1 MFSSIPSFR
10 FSSDSFG
17 SHFPA
22 FLAFVLAVCLVCGCS
37 SGMSMNPP
45 PPNTPTNVVV
55 AMTSTAND
63 KLVSFY
69 ITFASIS
76 LADKSGNT
84 VTLYANTNAQA
95 GTTSDVEFM
104 HLNGVSEP
112 LLTASVPQGEYAQ
125 ATVMV
130 ASCSFTNV
138 TVNATGGLVLST
150 YAEGLCGQGTG
161 QTTVNLPAPIKVS
174 GTTMALSL
182 DLQVAQSVALN
193 ASAFPQ
199 PTYTI
204 SPVFTLTALSLSP
217 QPTGELNG
225 KFDGI
230 NARITSINSAASGFV
245 AQTDFRA
252 AGFPLTVNSGANT
265 LFQGVAAFSTLAIGT
280 LVNMDVAIQPDASL
294 LASRIEVNDL
304 VAPMVS
310 IGPLLAATSVP
321 TQFVNVPT
329 LSEGCTVGG
338 ALFCGSIFNYDNN
351 TVFSVSG
358 QFSNVQNLPFPAIFT
373 GPGLLLGQNVSF
385 SSPGQ
390 LMGQGFELVTT
401 ATLSPQIVNGTVTA
415 VSSNNNF
422 TVYSV
427 TLAPDSLIPTLQGQ
441 AGTTINRLNNPVTS
455 MEVYV
460 DSDAQLLTSN
470 QIAVGSL
477 LRFRGLVFDDN
488 GTLRMDCNLI
498 RDGVPE

>member
-1 MFSSIPSFR
+1 MFSSILSFL
-10 FSSDSFG
+10 FSSDSFR
-17 SHFPA
+17 SHFLA
-22 FLAFVLAVCLVCGCS
+22 FLAFALAVCLVCGCS

-63 KLVSFY
+63 KLVQFFLT
-69 ITFASIS
+69 IASIS
-76 LADKSGNT
+76 LTDEGGNI
-84 VTLYANTNAQA
+84 VTLYTNPNLQDFRT
-95 GTTSDVEFM
+95 GNLEFM

-112 LLTASVPQGEYAQ
+112 VVTGMVPQGVYIQ
-125 ATVMV
+125 ASIKV
-130 ASCSFTNV
+130 ASCSFTNI
-138 TVNATGGLVLST
+138 TINPTGGVVQST
-150 YAEGLCGQGTG
+150 FAEGLCGQGTG
-161 QTTVNLPAPIKVS
+161 QTSVNLPAPIMVS
-174 GTTMALSL
+174 GAAMALSL
-182 DLQVAQSVALN
+182 NLQVGQSFTLN
-193 ASAFPQ
+193 ANAFPQ
-199 PTYTI
+199 PTYSI
-204 SPVFTLTALSLSP
+204 SPVFTLTPFTLSP
-217 QPTGELNG
+217 QPTNELNG

-230 NARITSINSAASGFV
+230 NARITSINSAANSFV
-245 AQTDFRA
+245 AQTAD
-252 AGFPLTVNSGANT
+252 GFPLTVNSGAHT
-265 LFQGVAAFSTLAIGT
+265 LFQGVAAFSTMAVGT

-294 LASRIEVNDL
+294 VATRVEVDDLA
-304 VAPMVS
+304 APMVS

-329 LSEGCTVGG
+329 LSEGCTTTGTP
-338 ALFCGSIFNYDNN
+338 FCGVIFNYDNN

-358 QFSNVQNLPFPAIFT
+358 QVSNVQNLPFPATFT

-385 SSPGQ
+385 FSLGQ

-401 ATLSPQIVNGTVTA
+401 ATLSPQIFNGTVTA

-427 TLAPDSLIPTLQGQ
+427 TLASDSLIPTLQGQ
-441 AGTTINRLNNPVTS
+441 TGTTINRLNAPVNS

-460 DSDAQLLTSN
+460 DSSAQLLNTSP
-470 QIAVGSL
+470 ITAGSL
-477 LRFRGLVFDDN
+477 LRFRGVVFDDS

>member
-1 MFSSIPSFR
+1 MFSSVLCFR
-10 FSSDSFG
+10 FSSGSFR

-22 FLAFVLAVCLVCGCS
+22 FLTFVLAVFLACGCS

-63 KLVSFY
+63 KLVQFFLT
-69 ITFASIS
+69 IASIS
-76 LADKSGNT
+76 LTDKSGNT
-84 VTLYANTNAQA
+84 VTLYTNPNPQDFRT
-95 GTTSDVEFM
+95 GNIEFM

-112 LLTASVPQGEYAQ
+112 VITGMVPAGIYTQ
-125 ATVMV
+125 ALVKV
-130 ASCSFTNV
+130 AGCSFTNV
-138 TVNATGGLVLST
+138 TINSSGGVVEATF
-150 YAEGLCGQGTG
+150 AEGLCGQGTG
-161 QTTVNLPAPIKVS
+161 QTTVNLPAPITVS

-182 DLQVAQSVALN
+182 NLQVAQSFTLN

-204 SPVFTLTALSLSP
+204 SPILTLTPLTLSP
-217 QPTGELNG
+217 QPTNELNG

-230 NARITSINSAASGFV
+230 NARITSINSVTNSFV
-245 AQTDFRA
+245 AQTAD
-252 AGFPLTVNSGANT
+252 GFPLTINSGANT
-265 LFQGVAAFSTLAIGT
+265 LFQGVAAFSTLAVGT
-280 LVNMDVAIQPDASL
+280 LVNMDVSIQSDASL
-294 LASRIEVNDL
+294 VATRVEVDDLA
-304 VAPMVS
+304 APMVS

-329 LSEGCTVGG
+329 LSEGCTLTGTP
-338 ALFCGSIFNYDNN
+338 FCGVIFNYDNN
-351 TVFSVSG
+351 TVFGVSG
-358 QFSNVQNLPFPAIFT
+358 QFSNVQNLPFPAAFT

-385 SSPGQ
+385 FSPGQ

-401 ATLSPQIVNGTVTA
+401 ATLSPQIFNGTVTA

-427 TLAPDSLIPTLQGQ
+427 TLASDSLIPTLQGQ
-441 AGTTINRLNNPVTS
+441 AGTTINRLNAPVNS

-460 DSDAQLLTSN
+460 DSSAQLLNTSP
-470 QIAVGSL
+470 IAAGSL
-477 LRFRGLVFDDN
+477 LRFRGVVFDDN

>member
-1 MFSSIPSFR
+1 MFSLIPSYR
-10 FSSDSFG
+10 FSSGSFRL
-17 SHFPA
+17 HFPA
-22 FLAFVLAVCLVCGCS
+22 FLGFALAVCIACGCS
-37 SGMSMNPP
+37 PGMSMNPESR
-45 PPNTPTNVVV
+45 PTNVVV
-55 AMTSTAND
+55 TMTSTAND

-69 ITFASIS
+69 IAIAGIS
-76 LADKSGNT
+76 LTDKSGNT
-84 VTLYANTNAQA
+84 VTLYTNPNAQA
-95 GTTSDVEFM
+95 GITSDVEFM

-112 LLTASVPQGEYAQ
+112 LMTVTVPQGEYTQ

-138 TVNATGGLVLST
+138 TVNATGGVVQST

-174 GTTMALSL
+174 GNTMALSL
-182 DLQVAQSVALN
+182 NLQVTQSFTLN
-193 ASAFPQ
+193 TNAFPQ

-204 SPVFTLTALSLSP
+204 SPVFTLTALTLSP
-217 QPTGELNG
+217 QPTGERNG

-230 NARITSINSAASGFV
+230 NARITSINSATSSFV

-252 AGFPLTVNSGANT
+252 DGFPLTVNSGANT
-265 LFQGVAAFSTLAIGT
+265 LFQGVAAFSTLAVGT

-294 LASRIEVNDL
+294 VATRVEVDDLAE
-304 VAPMVS
+304 PMVS

-329 LSEGCTVGG
+329 LSEGCTIGG
-338 ALFCGSIFNYDNN
+338 AIFCGSVFSYDNN

-358 QFSNVQNLPFPAIFT
+358 QFSNVESLPFPATFT

-385 SSPGQ
+385 FSSGQ
-390 LMGQGFELVTT
+390 FSQSSELATT
-401 ATLSPQIVNGTVTA
+401 ATLSPQVFNGIVTA
-415 VSSNNNF
+415 ISSNNNF

-427 TLAPDSLIPTLQGQ
+427 TLAPDSLIPTLQSQ
-441 AGTTINRLNNPVTS
+441 AGTTINRLNAPVNS

-460 DSDAQLLTSN
+460 DSSAQLLNTSP
-470 QIAVGSL
+470 IAVGSL
-477 LRFRGLVFDDN
+477 LRFRGVVFDDN